1 MITMVTPIDDII
13 YGVLGSIG
21 ILVVLE
27 VTWWLGVFSFY
38 KLAKIRQEALEE
50 E

>member
-1 MITMVTPIDDII
+1 MSMVLSIDEMIYWTI
-13 YGVLGSIG
+13 GSIG

-27 VTWWLGVFSFY
+27 VVWWLGVIAFY
-38 KLAKIRQEALEE
+38 KLAKIRQEGLEE

>member
-1 MITMVTPIDDII
+1 MVLSIDEMIYWTI
-13 YGVLGSIG
+13 GSIG

-27 VTWWLGVFSFY
+27 VVWWIGVISFY
-38 KLAKIRQEALEE
+38 HLAKLRQIALEE

>member
-1 MITMVTPIDDII
+1 MITLVYSIDDII
-13 YGVLGSIG
+13 YWVLGSIG

-38 KLAKIRQEALEE
+38 KLAKIRQQALEE

>member
-1 MITMVTPIDDII
+1 MAITTEGLI
-13 YGVLGSIG
+13 YSILGSIG

-27 VTWWLGVFSFY
+27 VVWWVGVISFY
-38 KLAKIRQEALEE
+38 HLAKLKQIALEE

>member
-1 MITMVTPIDDII
+1 MVLSIDEMIDWTI
-13 YGVLGSIG
+13 GSIG

-27 VTWWLGVFSFY
+27 VVWWIGVISFY
-38 KLAKIRQEALEE
+38 HLAKLRQIALEE

>member
-1 MITMVTPIDDII
+1 MAITTEGLI
-13 YGVLGSIG
+13 YSILGSIG

-27 VTWWLGVFSFY
+27 VVWWVGVMSFY
-38 KLAKIRQEALEE
+38 RLAKLRQIALEE

>member
-1 MITMVTPIDDII
+1 MAITTEGLI
-13 YGVLGSIG
+13 YGILGSIG

-27 VTWWLGVFSFY
+27 IIWWAGVISFY
-38 KLAKIRQEALEE
+38 RLAKVRQIALEE

>member
-1 MITMVTPIDDII
+1 MAITTEGLI
-13 YGVLGSIG
+13 YGILGSIG

-27 VTWWLGVFSFY
+27 IIWWSGVISFY
-38 KLAKIRQEALEE
+38 RLAKLRQIALEE

>member
-1 MITMVTPIDDII
+1 MTITTESLI
-13 YGVLGSIG
+13 YGILGSIG

-27 VTWWLGVFSFY
+27 LVWWVGVISFY
-38 KLAKIRQEALEE
+38 RLAKVRQIALEE

>member
-1 MITMVTPIDDII
+1 MTSTEGLVYSIV
-13 YGVLGSIG
+13 GSIG

-27 VTWWLGVFSFY
+27 VVWWIGVISFY
-38 KLAKIRQEALEE
+38 HLAKLRQIALEE